1 MQGNRRGQS
10 QSALQAVQSRHDA
23 IQKIERQIIELGQL
37 FEDLNA
43 TVQIQEP
50 IVAQINEQSEVVH
63 TNVNQAN
70 TQLDGAI
77 KKARSANRKK
87 WICLGIGSKCS
98 ITEAKPALLTDFS
111 LDYRGH
117 RYCCCLS
124 DRTQAAL
131 RDRRSFT
138 THRSRHP

>member
-10 QSALQAVQSRHDA
+10 QSALQAVQSRHEA
-23 IQKIERQIIELGQL
+23 IQKIERQLIELSQL
-37 FEDLNA
+37 FDDLNA

-50 IVAQINEQSEVVH
+50 VVAQINEQSEVVH

-87 WICLGIGSKCS
+87 WICLGIGSKFS
-98 ITEAKPALLTDFS
+98 QIKAESAMLTVCS
-111 LDYRGH
+111 LDYIDH
-117 RYCCCLS
+117 HYCCCRS
-124 DRTQAAL
+124 GRTSQK
-131 RDRRSFT
+131 
-138 THRSRHP
+138 